1 MAVLEGVVVAMIIV
15 AGAYV
20 GYHAWQEWLH
30 EPAEAHHWP
39 EPARLDPAQAPP
51 ERGAADPRAKLPSL
65 V

>member
-1 MAVLEGVVVAMIIV
+1 MGVLEGIVVAIIVV

-30 EPAEAHHWP
+30 EPAEAHAIPGWP
-39 EPARLDPAQAPP
+39 EQ
-51 ERGAADPRAKLPSL
+51 DPRVRAAPL